1 MERRTLVKALSVSGF
16 VALGSGSVMRQLLN
30 SAPAQQA
37 AQSPVVLP
45 KSFGVG
51 AAQGQWAGAQLAH
64 GMEDMGM
71 PGSASQQAA
80 GSAGR
85 MSAGEHQLAQQ
96 DAAIKDHMPTQDMS
110 PADKVRYFE
119 SVFDDDFFIS
129 DAKLALLRETQRRLD
144 RLQRLVGHGNFNLLS
159 MDQAFRYA
167 RNYSQVG
174 DFTVQEKS
182 LFEELFEADARRYGF
197 YGNKVVDSLTATI
210 PLKEV
215 EKIPGTGH
223 FLYRDKSIDFYN
235 QLRNQVGDTLVL
247 TSGVRSV
254 VKQMHLFFAKADQS
268 AGNLSKASRSLAP
281 PGYSYH
287 AVSDFDVGK
296 VGFGYRNFTA
306 DFAETDEYKRIQ
318 DLGFVKIRYTAD
330 NHLGVRYEPWH
341 IQVT

>member
-1 MERRTLVKALSVSGF
+1 
-16 VALGSGSVMRQLLN
+16 
-30 SAPAQQA
+30 
-37 AQSPVVLP
+37 
-45 KSFGVG
+45 
-51 AAQGQWAGAQLAH
+51 
-64 GMEDMGM
+64 
-71 PGSASQQAA
+71 
-80 GSAGR
+80 
-85 MSAGEHQLAQQ
+85 
-96 DAAIKDHMPTQDMS
+96 MPTQDMS

-235 QLRNQVGDTLVL
+235 RLRNQVGDTLVL

-287 AVSDFDVGK
+287 AISDFDVGK